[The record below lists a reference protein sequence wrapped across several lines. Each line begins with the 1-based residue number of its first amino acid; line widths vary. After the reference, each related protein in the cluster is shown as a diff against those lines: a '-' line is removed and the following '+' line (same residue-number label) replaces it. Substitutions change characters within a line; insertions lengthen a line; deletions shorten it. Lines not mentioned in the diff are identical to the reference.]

1 MIDINKLGDKVK
13 GLVSTLPEDVGRA
26 RLVATYVSLRKAYDL
41 GYRKDVFRQ
50 MRQRERDIYLQ
61 ELVAQSPF
69 EYEDAEGKTP
79 KGSWLAGYYF
89 NNALL
94 RIAALAEISLKC
106 LFEQHTGFESPRNY
120 RWLADW
126 YEKEFSTKITN
137 LDRTR
142 QEINV
147 FKHEHPRRRQ
157 RKLETIE
164 EGLAAFSELLEVMN
178 HVASNYRLQLTA
190 RHR

>member
-1 MIDINKLGDKVK
+1 
-13 GLVSTLPEDVGRA
+13 
-26 RLVATYVSLRKAYDL
+26 
-41 GYRKDVFRQ
+41 
-50 MRQRERDIYLQ
+50 MRQRERDKYLQ

-69 EYEDAEGKTP
+69 DQEGPDGKTP
-79 KGSWLAGYYF
+79 KGNWTAGYYF

-120 RWLADW
+120 RWLANW
-126 YEKEFSTKITN
+126 YEKEFLTKITN
-137 LDRTR
+137 LDRTH
-142 QEINV
+142 QEINI

-157 RKLETIE
+157 RKVETIE
-164 EGLAAFSELLEVMN
+164 EGLAAFSELLELLN
-178 HVASNYRLQLTA
+178 HVASNYRLQLTT